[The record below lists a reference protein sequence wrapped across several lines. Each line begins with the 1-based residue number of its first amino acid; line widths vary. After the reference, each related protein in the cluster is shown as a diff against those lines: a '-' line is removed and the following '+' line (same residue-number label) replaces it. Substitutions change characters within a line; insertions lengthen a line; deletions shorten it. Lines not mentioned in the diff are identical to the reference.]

1 MESANVII
9 DDFKVFVEFFVEE
22 KIIEFIGNEEKE

>member
-9 DDFKVFVEFFVEE
+9 DDFKVFVEFVVEE